1 MLLSPAMVG
10 ALNAQIQH
18 EMHNETKYRS
28 VVTYFE
34 DQNLRGWAKFFAA
47 QAAGEYSHRQSIID
61 YLHEKNAHPVYLP
74 VPQVDLFFPDLKAL
88 ADFYYNTE
96 VSTTKL
102 LYQIAGQAQS
112 EGDFGTFHWLRDL
125 ILEQNEEEAIALDLM
140 EKIKRISG
148 PDYQMLGLALEE
160 LDDEVGDLVG

>member
-10 ALNAQIQH
+10 MLNAQIAH

-34 DQNLRGWAKFFAA
+34 DLNLHGWSKFFAA
-47 QAAGEYSHRQSIID
+47 QAAGEYDHRQKIID

-96 VSTTKL
+96 ISTTKL
-102 LYQIAGQAQS
+102 LYQIASAAQS
-112 EGDFGTFHWLRDL
+112 EGDFGTSEWIRDL
-125 ILEQNEEEAIALDLM
+125 ILEQIEEEGIALDIKA
-140 EKIKRISG
+140 KIDRITG
-148 PDYQMLGLALEE
+148 PDYQLLGLALEE